1 VSQDKTKSTKRGLGR
16 YPHGRT
22 LPKATE
28 GREQR
33 VKMEAVGRRK

>member
-1 VSQDKTKSTKRGLGR
+1 MKTGNTGKFGFRVSQEITGE
-16 YPHGRT
+16 T